1 MYAESFNGEKSREV
15 SMGILKWIIVKQ
27 VSTAATK
34 GIIRTVGQAVVDT
47 TAGVYN
53 EVDKHNKINDKRASV
68 MQKQVQNTMIK
79 PPDIE
84 EFIGEHYLKA
94 RAALVQ
100 AGFED
105 ISFVEIPDIKKGW
118 LYNDGEVEEI
128 SIGGKTEIRRKDKI
142 FPNTPVV
149 ISYHTFAKKNISPV
163 MQQLPQPCQQ
173 NWAQQANKRVA
184 NVIEQDQPPLQTIN
198 GAGLV
203 YCPRCG
209 SVQSTSSRFCS
220 SCGQQL
226 QA

>member
-1 MYAESFNGEKSREV
+1 
-15 SMGILKWIIVKQ
+15 MGILKWIIVKQ

-34 GIIRTVGQAVVDT
+34 GIIKTVGQAVVDT

-53 EVDKHNKINDKRASV
+53 EVDKHNKINDKRGSL
-68 MQKQVQNTMIK
+68 MQKQVMTPMSK
-79 PPDIE
+79 PPDID

-105 ISFVEIPDIKKGW
+105 ISYVEIPDIKKGW
-118 LYNDGEVEEI
+118 LHKDGEVEEI
-128 SIGGKTEIRRKDKI
+128 SIGGKTEIRRKDK
-142 FPNTPVV
+142 FYTNTPVV
-149 ISYHTFAKKNISPV
+149 ITYHTFAKKNTVPV
-163 MQQLPQPCQQ
+163 MQQLPQPYQQ
-173 NWAQQANKRVA
+173 NWAQQANKRA
-184 NVIEQDQPPLQTIN
+184 TNVIEQDQLLPQTIN

-209 SVQSTSSRFCS
+209 SVQSTTSRFCS